1 MVITFVCTKN
11 LFNMSASASI
21 FQSSIAKKYWMAIS
35 GLFLMIFLLQHFAI
49 NFLSVISPDL
59 FNEVSHF
66 MGTNPLVQF
75 GLQPVL
81 MFGVIYHLAMG
92 IRLDMQ
98 NRASRPT
105 KYAYEKPGE
114 SSTWM
119 SRNMIITGLTI
130 FAFLGLHFYDFW
142 IPEIT
147 TKYIAGDISGLNSL
161 GEYRYFEELV
171 HKMSDPIRVGIYCV
185 SFVLLALH
193 LMHGFQSAFQSI
205 GARVGKYKNLII
217 GLGKAYAIAV
227 PAGFIVIA
235 LFHLINH

>member
-1 MVITFVCTKN
+1 
-11 LFNMSASASI
+11 MSAPASI
-21 FQSSIAKKYWMAIS
+21 FSSSIAKKYWMAIS
-35 GLFLMIFLLQHFAI
+35 GLFLMVFLLQHFAI

-75 GLQPVL
+75 ALQPL
-81 MFGVIYHLAMG
+81 LIFGVLYHLAMG
-92 IRLDMQ
+92 IKLDLQ
-98 NRASRPT
+98 NKAARPS
-105 KYAYEKPGE
+105 KYAFEKASE
-114 SSTWM
+114 NASWM

-142 IPEIT
+142 VPEIA
-147 TKYIAGDISGLNSL
+147 TKYIAGDMSGLTAD
-161 GEYRYFEELV
+161 GDFRYYEELA

-185 SFVLLALH
+185 AFVLLSLH

-205 GARVGKYKNLII
+205 GTRAGGYKDLIV
-217 GLGKAYAIAV
+217 KAGQIYAIAI

-235 LFHLINH
+235 LFHLLMH